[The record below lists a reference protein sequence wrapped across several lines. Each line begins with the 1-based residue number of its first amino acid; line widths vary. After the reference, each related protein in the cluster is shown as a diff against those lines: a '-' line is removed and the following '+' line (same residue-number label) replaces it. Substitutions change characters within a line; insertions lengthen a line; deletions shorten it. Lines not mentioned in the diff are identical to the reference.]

1 MDKGQQKDFY
11 REFQI
16 KKINMKKTGKEKDY
30 DHFSHKH
37 ILREDTKKTINQ
49 NIWKGRD
56 FIDDNNSVPWGFDLS
71 TLVMNSN

>member
-16 KKINMKKTGKEKDY
+16 KKINMKKSGKEIDY

-37 ILREDTKKTINQ
+37 IFKEDTKKTINQ
-49 NIWKGRD
+49 NIWKGRN
-56 FIDDNNSVPWGFDLS
+56 FIDENNSVPYGFDLS
-71 TLVMNSN
+71 LLEK